1 MQCEL
6 WVVDCSAQ
14 HNAPSCVGLCVDRC
28 RDLFLRSPLVLKTEK
43 TLRPRTRTSAAL
55 LPPSINLSCPTK
67 CAPCSPM
74 ASKHFE
80 NPCFSMSCANN
91 IHLRRGFVVEFQ
103 FDFPLCDFFNPTLL
117 LSPQGSLQFAALC
130 SAHALLFIPG
140 IYGQRSGDEHRTPL
154 VLFVLCLA
162 VLSMFPCFAFRCAIS
177 LRSME
182 NHSEKTIVYG
192 IHPPPLPGARS
203 YGRACPDGLNVMRH
217 MV

>member
-1 MQCEL
+1 MRTE
-6 WVVDCSAQ
+6 
-14 HNAPSCVGLCVDRC
+14 
-28 RDLFLRSPLVLKTEK
+28 VLKTEK
-43 TLRPRTRTSAAL
+43 TSRPRKGTSAAL
-55 LPPSINLSCPTK
+55 LPPAINLSCPTK

-80 NPCFSMSCANN
+80 NPCLSMSCANN

-103 FDFPLCDFFNPTLL
+103 FDFPLCDFFRPTLL
-117 LSPQGSLQFAALC
+117 LSPQGSLQFVALC

-140 IYGQRSGDEHRTPL
+140 IYGKRSFDDHRTPL

-162 VLSMFPCFAFRCAIS
+162 VLSMLPCFAFPCAIS

-182 NHSEKTIVYG
+182 NHSEYHSVRNT
-192 IHPPPLPGARS
+192 PPPLSPVHDRMEE
-203 YGRACPDGLNVMRH
+203 PVL